1 MAKRTLK
8 AWNALSRSQQNRWKQ
23 AYGAQAVAQYRAG
36 APLSLRGHTST
47 PARPSQALNKPF
59 LFPRY
64 VAEHEEE
71 LNEIARARG
80 RATHGGGITGA
91 RAVDYEAAGGDYTWV
106 EPEGTLDGI
115 PGWRESYRFY
125 FRLYEAYGVRMGI
138 TDREGA
144 LRAAQ
149 LYARESG
156 APAGVVL
163 IQEEEDGYGVW
174 FVKNSGNVYAP
185 DKKGIR
191 KSRK

>member
-8 AWNALSRSQQNRWKQ
+8 EWNALSRSQQNRWKQ

-47 PARPSQALNKPF
+47 PDRPSQALNKPF

-64 VAEHEEE
+64 AGQHQEQ
-71 LNEIARARG
+71 LNEIARRRG
-80 RATHGGGITGA
+80 KPTVGGGTVGDSA
-91 RAVDYEAAGGDYTWV
+91 TDYTLAGGDYTYV
-106 EPEGTLDGI
+106 VPEGTLDGRL
-115 PGWRESYRFY
+115 GWREAFRFY
-125 FRLYEAYGVRMGI
+125 FRHYTLYGERMGI

-149 LYARESG
+149 LYARTSG
-156 APAGVVL
+156 APPGVVI
-163 IQEEEDGYGVW
+163 IQEEKDGYGVW
-174 FVKNSGNVYAP
+174 FGYDP
-185 DKKGIR
+185 GQEHGFR